1 MNQIEMS
8 IISLLDLMGYL
19 IISSRLVGDIIFL
32 YEKKKLI
39 TIITF
44 MLLLSFVM
52 GMIGFSSIGKYI
64 YIWGFIASI
73 LFIYL
78 IYRKNLKE
86 TVYIYII
93 STVILLIVQYLVLA
107 ILLVFNVDKVFDFK
121 SGLLAQILIL
131 PILILLNKYIP
142 LNLLLNFISKKNKVF
157 TCLILN
163 MLVVLMSILV
173 YKYIFME
180 GLLRDILIIAILSIG
195 LLFVNLVIIKN
206 GLVNEYEEQM
216 LSTYKKYLP
225 IIDELVKELKSK
237 QHEFDNHMQALNMIT
252 ITSTDYESLVHLM
265 KRYIEDLNL
274 SGGLEK
280 LVKLDNKI
288 LAGFLYEKTIKSKEN
303 NIDFQIEIYDYDFKS
318 NLKDYQLIEVIGN
331 LIDNAFETDIDNNK
345 VKLILKREGNMSAI
359 EVKNV
364 HSYIDVNTLSKFFTL
379 GYSTKFNNEHGY
391 GLSNIKKIINNTNG
405 SISVQNETMDGVNY
419 IVFRILLVR
428 I

>member
-274 SGGLEK
+274 SDGLEK

-331 LIDNAFETDIDNNK
+331 LIDNSFETDIDNNK